1 MLTRNST
8 WVSLWNE
15 FLILRIGLYD
25 MIFQVWSKSF
35 AIPIQN
41 QFNWLGSNMT
51 IELTY
56 IQIVK
61 TDVHYVRNNTEKIW
75 QNSYRNICGSFSLI
89 FDTTNTENAQYRFC
103 QHSTFIISVN
113 KFPYLWNYSIRNIRV
128 KLSSANTH
136 TFEYVYFYVVQCP
149 VSNILALVL
158 KQILK
163 DKNLTKM

>member
-1 MLTRNST
+1 MIWFFKFDL
-8 WVSLWNE
+8 
-15 FLILRIGLYD
+15 LRIGLYD

-41 QFNWLGSNMT
+41 RFNWLGSNMT

-61 TDVHYVRNNTEKIW
+61 TDVYYVRNNTEKIW
-75 QNSYRNICGSFSLI
+75 QNSYRKICGSFSSI
-89 FDTTNTENAQYRFC
+89 FDTTNTENTPYRCC
-103 QHSTFIISVN
+103 QQSTCIISVN
-113 KFPYLWNYSIRNIRV
+113 KFSYLWNYSIRNTRV